1 MGKGGKAP
9 QRFAL
14 PQARVH
20 QQARP
25 GSFKQS
31 AIARTARRENAHAKA
46 DGFSPKSF
54 TQHARRGSA
63 VSRSRHPAARG
74 SNSKETSRP
83 HASSQ
88 KRGAH
93 VNGFEEFCDRKCQQA
108 SRSRFRW
115 KPSRGPTT
123 VAAILRGWKNPRAV
137 CCTSSAVTASIE
149 ACNSSTVKKRP
160 K

>member
-1 MGKGGKAP
+1 MGQRGKAP

-54 TQHARRGSA
+54 TQHARWGSA
-63 VSRSRHPAARG
+63 ISEAHIWLRAEVTAKNIAAARIIAKAQG
-74 SNSKETSRP
+74 TR
-83 HASSQ
+83 Q
-88 KRGAH
+88 
-93 VNGFEEFCDRKCQQA
+93 
-108 SRSRFRW
+108 
-115 KPSRGPTT
+115 
-123 VAAILRGWKNPRAV
+123 
-137 CCTSSAVTASIE
+137 
-149 ACNSSTVKKRP
+149 
-160 K
+160 

>member
-1 MGKGGKAP
+1 MSLGGEINRGAPGAQERSQAADVIGVFVGDDNAVEAINRMSKGGKAP

-46 DGFSPKSF
+46 DGFSPESCTPARALFLQHGGSRPGSPQSPDADIEIRAGGKSE
-54 TQHARRGSA
+54 
-63 VSRSRHPAARG
+63 
-74 SNSKETSRP
+74 KISRP

-88 KRGAH
+88 KRRAR
-93 VNGFEEFCDRKCQQA
+93 VN
-108 SRSRFRW
+108 
-115 KPSRGPTT
+115 
-123 VAAILRGWKNPRAV
+123 AI
-137 CCTSSAVTASIE
+137 
-149 ACNSSTVKKRP
+149 
-160 K
+160 